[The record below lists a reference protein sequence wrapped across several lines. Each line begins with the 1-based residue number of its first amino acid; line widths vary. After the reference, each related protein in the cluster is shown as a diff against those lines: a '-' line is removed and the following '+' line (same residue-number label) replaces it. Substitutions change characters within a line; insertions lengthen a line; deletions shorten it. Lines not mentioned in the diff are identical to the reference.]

1 MRLCSCQDKHNIRR
15 WFLQCFQQGI
25 ESTCGKHMNLINN
38 IYFIFTFCRAVR
50 NLFSDLTYII
60 HTIVRCSIDL
70 DHIHC
75 SSCLDCLTHGTFI
88 TGAAIYGMLTVD
100 CLRQNFGYCCFTGS
114 SGAAKQI
121 RMADT
126 VMLNLICQS
135 SHYVILTF
143 DICEIIR
150 SELSVKSSVTHE

>member
-25 ESTCGKHMNLINN
+25 EGTCGKHMNLINN

-60 HTIVRCSIDL
+60 HTIVGCSIDL

-75 SSCLDCLTHGTFI
+75 SSCLDCLAHGTFI

-114 SGAAKQI
+114 SGTAEQI
-121 RMADT
+121 GMSDSVRFYLILQCCYN
-126 VMLNLICQS
+126 MLLP
-135 SHYVILTF
+135 F
-143 DICEIIR
+143 DIR
-150 SELSVKSSVTHE
+150 KVVRTELSV